1 MRLFPLLLLPALP
14 YLSFAQSHHHRHHQQ
29 QPPSVA
35 TPAPTPTPTP
45 TPAADPTPAP
55 SATPIPVSG
64 YHLSFADE
72 FDALN
77 LSPTGFGAY
86 TWYPGIWWDSRL
98 PLPSLETVSNSVLD
112 LAWSRNGGGLSNTS
126 ISTIAKDGS
135 QGRTFRYGYF
145 EARMKWDVV
154 NGSWPAFWLIPKQ
167 AINGEQHTGEIDI
180 FEGQGAEPR
189 TFNGTIHEWQGGSNV
204 WSNNPNWYTLPAGN
218 DFSQWHTYGLL
229 WEPGTVTWYYDNQ
242 KLFSSPTRPIF
253 DQQDFFIVIGSGVGA
268 NWSEGNLQGVAA
280 NTINLNVDWVHVWQK

>member
-1 MRLFPLLLLPALP
+1 MRLFPLLLLPVLP
-14 YLSFAQSHHHRHHQQ
+14 YLSFAQSRHHHHHQQ
-29 QPPSVA
+29 QPPSVT

-45 TPAADPTPAP
+45 APDPPPAP

-167 AINGEQHTGEIDI
+167 AINGDQHTGEIDI